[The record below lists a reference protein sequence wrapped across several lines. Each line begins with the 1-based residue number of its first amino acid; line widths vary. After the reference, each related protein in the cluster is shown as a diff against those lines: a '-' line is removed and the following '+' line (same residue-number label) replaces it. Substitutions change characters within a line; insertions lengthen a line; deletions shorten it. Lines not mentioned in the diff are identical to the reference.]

1 MKFQALL
8 FGLLLVTK
16 SFGFVLEG
24 GVIAAESGAFVA
36 EATEIIGVVRIGVS
50 LVDYIYKGNEW

>member
-50 LVDYIYKGNEW
+50 LVDYIYKGNK

>member
-1 MKFQALL
+1 MKFQALI

-50 LVDYIYKGNEW
+50 LVDYIYKGNK

>member
-50 LVDYIYKGNEW
+50 LVDYIYKGNE